1 MSTSTQSMQTGLI
14 ATVRN
19 VRRGGWPGLLRR
31 RGLIFTILDFAV
43 IIAIWHIAVV
53 NLELVNRV
61 FLPAPFDVVLGFGQ
75 LAEAGLL
82 WPNMAYSGI
91 TWGIGFAL
99 GCIAGIAV
107 GLIVGSMHVAY
118 KLVMPLMWAAW
129 ATPLVAIQPII
140 GVWFGFGMT
149 PNIVL
154 VFLSTAIPISLNTV
168 AGVSGVSPSL
178 LRAATVYGASKWTAY
193 LKVRLPWTTPYIVGG
208 IRLAIPTSL
217 IGLLIGEMV
226 SSPSGMGSLI
236 VTSLARFRTNQ
247 AFSAIVFFVVVSV
260 LLVWI
265 ADSFE
270 KRAGKWREVN
280 AR

>member
-1 MSTSTQSMQTGLI
+1 MTTQTVETGRI
-14 ATVRN
+14 QTVRN
-19 VRRGGWPGLLRR
+19 IRTGGWPGLLRR
-31 RGLIFTILDFAV
+31 RGLIFTIIDFAV

-61 FLPAPFDVVLGFGQ
+61 FLPAPIDVVLGFGQ
-75 LAEAGLL
+75 LADAGLL
-82 WPNMAYSGI
+82 WSNMAYSAI
-91 TWGIGFAL
+91 TWSIGFTL
-99 GCIAGIAV
+99 GIIAGIV
-107 GLIVGSMHVAY
+107 IGLVVGSMHVAY

-168 AGVSGVSPSL
+168 AGVSGVNPSL
-178 LRAATVYGASKWTAY
+178 LRAATVYGASTWTAY
-193 LKVRLPWTTPYIVGG
+193 LKVRLPWTAPYIVGG

-247 AFSAIVFFVVVSV
+247 AFSAIVFFILVSV

-270 KRAGKWREVN
+270 KRAGKWREVT

>member
-1 MSTSTQSMQTGLI
+1 MTSATLTVATQR
-14 ATVRN
+14 A
-19 VRRGGWPGLLRR
+19 PKPRR
-31 RGLIFTILDFAV
+31 RVPGFLRSRRVWFSIIDFVVV
-43 IIAIWHIAVV
+43 ITVWHLAVV
-53 NLELVNRV
+53 TFGVVNKV
-61 FLPAPFDVVLGFGQ
+61 FLPAPMDVLLGFGQ
-75 LAEAGLL
+75 LAQAGLL
-82 WPNMAYSGI
+82 WSNMGFSAV
-91 TWGIGFAL
+91 TWVIGFVL
-99 GCIAGIAV
+99 GAVAGIV
-107 GLIVGSMHVAY
+107 TGLVVGSTHIAY

-168 AGVSGVSPSL
+168 AGVSGVNPSL
-178 LRAATVYGASKWTAY
+178 LRAASVYGASGLQAY
-193 LKVRLPWTTPYIVGG
+193 LKVRLPWTFPYIVGG

-226 SSPSGMGSLI
+226 SSPMGMGSLI

-247 AFSAIVFFVVVSV
+247 AFSAILFFIIVSV
-260 LLVWI
+260 VLVSVADLL
-265 ADSFE
+265 E
-270 KRAGKWREVN
+270 RKAGAWREVS